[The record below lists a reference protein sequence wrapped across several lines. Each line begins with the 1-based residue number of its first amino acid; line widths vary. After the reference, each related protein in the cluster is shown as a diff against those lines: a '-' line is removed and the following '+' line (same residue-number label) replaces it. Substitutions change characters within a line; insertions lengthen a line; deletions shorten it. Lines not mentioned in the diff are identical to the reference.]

1 MIERLDRRAS
11 IALVATGALLV
22 AGIATRLARPA
33 DPGDTPNGL
42 LPLLV
47 SIAAWLGA
55 LLLAARAPGVAWP
68 AIALAAILA
77 VREPVALA
85 GTVQRP
91 GVPAEVWLPA
101 AVLVGLT
108 AATATGVAAL
118 YATRDAR
125 APAAV
130 PPGAWALVTWQALA
144 ACLSIGLG
152 LARRQ
157 DDPTGPAV
165 LHALTLP
172 VGAWPVLPLLLVLV
186 GALLDLR
193 GPVRRAMAG
202 REPASRS
209 GDLSGLAGAL
219 GDELLGRTASR
230 RATERR
236 ERARLAA
243 DLHADVLPEL
253 RAAVAELEAGRDPAV
268 VGARLA
274 GVAAELQAL
283 TLERRNLIVE
293 QLGLVPALEALA
305 ERIEA
310 RGGSTVEIDV
320 AEPAADRFDSPGPA
334 HPAGPAAAPPRPPA
348 AVEKAV
354 LRIAELAMVN
364 AAQHGSGPVRV
375 SVLAE
380 PTRVRL
386 EIANP
391 GPPFD
396 PAAAREAIR
405 RGARG
410 LTEMREAAAEIDAD
424 LEIGGGPRDGAVVRL
439 DWPRA

>member
-1 MIERLDRRAS
+1 VIERLDRRAS

-55 LLLAARAPGVAWP
+55 LLLAPRAPGVAWP

-125 APAAV
+125 APVAV
-130 PPGAWALVTWQALA
+130 GPGAWALVTWQALA

-157 DDPTGPAV
+157 DDPTGPPV

-172 VGAWPVLPLLLVLV
+172 VGAWPVLPLLLVVV

-193 GPVRRAMAG
+193 GPVRRAVAG

-209 GDLSGLAGAL
+209 GDLPGLAGAL
-219 GDELLGRTASR
+219 GDELLGRAASR

-268 VGARLA
+268 VGTRLA

-320 AEPAADRFDSPGPA
+320 VEPAADRFDPPGPA
-334 HPAGPAAAPPRPPA
+334 RPAAAPPRPPA
-348 AVEKAV
+348 AVEKAA
-354 LRIAELAMVN
+354 LRIAELAVVN

-375 SVLAE
+375 SVLAG